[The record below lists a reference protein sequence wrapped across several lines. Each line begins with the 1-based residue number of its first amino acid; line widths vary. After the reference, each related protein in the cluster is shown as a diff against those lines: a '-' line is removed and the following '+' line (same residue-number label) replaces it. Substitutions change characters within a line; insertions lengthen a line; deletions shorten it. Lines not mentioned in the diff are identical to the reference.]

1 MRQFTIM
8 IKPASSLCNL
18 RCRYC
23 FYADISGRRETA
35 NYGCMSISVV
45 RRMVK
50 KVFCDVKPSDRVIF
64 AFQGGEPMLAGL
76 DFFSRF
82 CEIAEAACKSI
93 EIGYTIQTN
102 GILINEKWCQFFKE
116 RNFLV
121 GLSLDGPEEFHDQN
135 RVNQKGDGTYHQVI
149 HAKELLEFY
158 QVDYNI
164 LTVLTNELAK
174 YPEKFWKTA
183 QNLKLSYVQ
192 FIPCLEDLGTETVHS
207 YTLTPQRF
215 ASFYIRLFEL
225 WDRDRRKGRLISV
238 KLFDDLLNL
247 LVFHTCTACGITG
260 KCSPQLVVEADGS
273 VYPCDFYVL
282 DQYKLGMFT
291 EQTLEELLSSSVMK
305 EFLQMP
311 RKTLSLCTQ
320 CRYRYLCGGG
330 CKRMQSEVCGTF
342 HDLFCGYKIFLD
354 AVLDKLISIA
364 NELN

>member
-50 KVFCDVKPSDRVIF
+50 NVFCDVKPSDRMIF

-102 GILINEKWCQFFKE
+102 GILINEKCASFLKKE
-116 RNFLV
+116 NFLV
-121 GLSLDGPEEFHDQN
+121 GLSLDGPEEFHDQTGLI
-135 RVNQKGDGTYHQVI
+135 KKEMEHTIKVI

-174 YPEKFWKTA
+174 YPENFGK
-183 QNLKLSYVQ
+183 QLK
-192 FIPCLEDLGTETVHS
+192 I
-207 YTLTPQRF
+207 
-215 ASFYIRLFEL
+215 
-225 WDRDRRKGRLISV
+225 
-238 KLFDDLLNL
+238 
-247 LVFHTCTACGITG
+247 
-260 KCSPQLVVEADGS
+260 
-273 VYPCDFYVL
+273 
-282 DQYKLGMFT
+282 
-291 EQTLEELLSSSVMK
+291 
-305 EFLQMP
+305 
-311 RKTLSLCTQ
+311 
-320 CRYRYLCGGG
+320 
-330 CKRMQSEVCGTF
+330 
-342 HDLFCGYKIFLD
+342 
-354 AVLDKLISIA
+354 
-364 NELN
+364 